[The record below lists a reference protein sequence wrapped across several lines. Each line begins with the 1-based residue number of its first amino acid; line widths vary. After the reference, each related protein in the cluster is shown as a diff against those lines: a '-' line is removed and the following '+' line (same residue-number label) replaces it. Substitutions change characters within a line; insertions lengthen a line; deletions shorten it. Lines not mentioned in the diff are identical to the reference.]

1 MEEED
6 SRGKALGSLRS
17 IFKVYSKGKGM
28 LLKGLSK
35 GLSRT
40 KFRLGKDNSG
50 YCAENGREWGGDPGR
65 VTI

>member
-40 KFRLGKDNSG
+40 KFRLAKITLAIALRMEGSG
-50 YCAENGREWGGDPGR
+50 EEIQAE
-65 VTI
+65 